1 MNPFDPSAKDRVPL
15 LCSTFSRSS
24 LSRIDAPVIVG
35 AKTKRF
41 EAETEKVPS
50 MDVETSRGG
59 EEEEEEE
66 EEVDIVVFRI
76 SDLADSP
83 FAI

>member
-1 MNPFDPSAKDRVPL
+1 M
-15 LCSTFSRSS
+15 
-24 LSRIDAPVIVG
+24 G

-59 EEEEEEE
+59 EEEEV
-66 EEVDIVVFRI
+66 VDIVFRI
-76 SDLADSP
+76 SDLIDSP
-83 FAI
+83 FAL

>member
-1 MNPFDPSAKDRVPL
+1 M
-15 LCSTFSRSS
+15 
-24 LSRIDAPVIVG
+24 G

-50 MDVETSRGG
+50 MDVETSRG
-59 EEEEEEE
+59 EEEEE

-83 FAI
+83 FAV

>member
-1 MNPFDPSAKDRVPL
+1 
-15 LCSTFSRSS
+15 
-24 LSRIDAPVIVG
+24 VG

-59 EEEEEEE
+59 EE
-66 EEVDIVVFRI
+66 VDVNFRI